1 LIKDSAVP
9 RERRLRQRDAR
20 RNVLARQRDARR
32 NALARQNVAVVKLVE
47 RIRILTSFSF

>member
-20 RNVLARQRDARR
+20 RN
-32 NALARQNVAVVKLVE
+32 ALVRQNVAVVRLAEK
-47 RIRILTSFSF
+47 IRSLTSFSF